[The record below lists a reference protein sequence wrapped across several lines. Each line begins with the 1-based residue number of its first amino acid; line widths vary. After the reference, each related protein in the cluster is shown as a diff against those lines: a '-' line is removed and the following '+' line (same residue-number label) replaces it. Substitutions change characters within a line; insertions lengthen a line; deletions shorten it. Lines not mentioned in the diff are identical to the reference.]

1 MIHLITRE
9 VSERQNENL
18 EIELANE
25 NYQLLGIRISSRK
38 KTNKLELDTK
48 FTNYLES
55 GLPSR
60 NNRDKVTVIHA
71 IYLHT

>member
-18 EIELANE
+18 EIELANK
-25 NYQLLGIRISSRK
+25 NYHLLGIRISSRK

-48 FTNYLES
+48 FANYFGIRITKQKQS
-55 GLPSR
+55 
-60 NNRDKVTVIHA
+60 
-71 IYLHT
+71 